1 MLYFFLRANLLSRNA
16 SSGGRFA
23 FPTII
28 NPCPFMRRIR
38 LLLFLGGLLAAST
51 LRAQTQPG
59 APSAQEL
66 EQQRLRWNRSLVQD
80 TAYKFNRQ
88 PNALLVETVQGRKPG
103 RALDIGM
110 GQGRN
115 ALFLARQG
123 WQVTGLDVADQAVA
137 VARQQAQREGLK
149 LDAQVAPMETF
160 DFGAARYDLVTYIY
174 EGCFDENNGVLDKIK
189 TALKPGGVLVF
200 EFFHRKAGQEMG
212 RPDFGCPDNAIKALF
227 DADKRFRI
235 LRYEEYLGRPD
246 FGGTQNKQMKLQKL
260 VYCVVQKR

>member
-1 MLYFFLRANLLSRNA
+1 M
-16 SSGGRFA
+16 
-23 FPTII
+23 P
-28 NPCPFMRRIR
+28 R
-38 LLLFLGGLLAAST
+38 LLLPLLLVSLLIAPGLH
-51 LRAQTQPG
+51 AQTTPA

-80 TAYKFNRQ
+80 TAYKFNHQ
-88 PNALLVETVQGRKPG
+88 PNALLVETVKGRRPG

-137 VARQQAQREGLK
+137 QARQQARREKLM

-160 DFGAARYDLVTYIY
+160 AFGTARYDLITYLY
-174 EGCFDENNGVLDKIK
+174 EGCFEEDNGVLDKIK

-200 EFFHRKAGQEMG
+200 EFFHREAGLEMN
-212 RPDFGCPDNAIKALF
+212 RPEFGCPNGAVKALF
-227 DADKRFRI
+227 AADKRFRI
-235 LRYEEYLGRPD
+235 LRYEEKPGRPD
-246 FGGTQNKQMKLQKL
+246 FGGTQNQQMKRQKL